1 MKTGIIKNINSLFSG
16 NNPYYLA
23 GIRVIPCITRLLTI
37 TYSNNITMKYLYLL
51 RWLQMIDN
59 YESVS
64 FISTELTSSQ
74 VTIVINFRPLN
85 DPESEEKF
93 EEYLSVINDLS
104 KRYSNVKPGFSD
116 PYNKIIVNLETN
128 GLNYES

>member
-1 MKTGIIKNINSLFSG
+1 
-16 NNPYYLA
+16 
-23 GIRVIPCITRLLTI
+23 
-37 TYSNNITMKYLYLL
+37 MKYLYLL

>member
-1 MKTGIIKNINSLFSG
+1 
-16 NNPYYLA
+16 
-23 GIRVIPCITRLLTI
+23 
-37 TYSNNITMKYLYLL
+37 MKYLQLL
-51 RWLQMIDN
+51 QWLQMIDN
-59 YESVS
+59 YDSVS

-93 EEYLSVINDLS
+93 EEYLLSINNLS
-104 KRYSNVKPGFSD
+104 RLCSNVKLGFSD

>member
-1 MKTGIIKNINSLFSG
+1 MG
-16 NNPYYLA
+16 YL
-23 GIRVIPCITRLLTI
+23 L
-37 TYSNNITMKYLYLL
+37 LL
-51 RWLQMIDN
+51 RWLQTIDN

-85 DPESEEKF
+85 DPESEKKF
-93 EEYLSVINDLS
+93 EEYLLGINNLS
-104 KRYSNVKPGFSD
+104 KLYSNVKLGFSD

>member
-1 MKTGIIKNINSLFSG
+1 MGYLF
-16 NNPYYLA
+16 
-23 GIRVIPCITRLLTI
+23 LLQ
-37 TYSNNITMKYLYLL
+37 
-51 RWLQMIDN
+51 WLQMIDN

-93 EEYLSVINDLS
+93 EEYLLSINNLS
-104 KRYSNVKPGFSD
+104 RLCSNVKLGFSD

-128 GLNYES
+128 GLDYES